1 MKHLY
6 SVAFLLAASAYNLP
20 VHAQTHSGT
29 YNGAV
34 LDAACKIGHIYR
46 KVEAVLTALDTYA
59 YKVHHNASDLKN
71 KAMQFSSSSAEV
83 ATAQSEAQSAY
94 NKALEATSRLHHR
107 KPDVKKF
114 SEKVK
119 DDFKKYFYR
128 DVDNRFSEMFDTCRE
143 YVSEADHLS
152 RASEE
157 LAENHQN
164 LRGWGNEQEKTLESI
179 KKEVIPKLLSSE
191 QHNYEFSQLS
201 TDFGNF
207 IDDMNKHLRTIV
219 FYLANAQD
227 KLIEAQKT
235 VAVAA
240 ATVVNEKVSE
250 CKGILAANEASEGQR
265 DEKKKCV
272 QLQAKVEKIQSKIK
286 QEGGSAPRSSAD
298 APLEPTARDSTTANK
313 PEVVLKTGDGGDVVV
328 SEESDSELIDLAVE
342 ASEQPSN
349 MKSGGMTT
357 TNLVLA
363 IAIPAVVLCAGVM
376 AFVVMRRNSHAKKV
390 VAAV

>member
-6 SVAFLLAASAYNLP
+6 GVAFLLAASACNLF
-20 VHAQTHSGT
+20 VYAQTHSGT

-34 LDAACKIGHIYR
+34 LDAACRMGHIYR

-59 YKVHHNASDLKN
+59 YKVYDNASDLNK

-83 ATAQSEAQSAY
+83 AAAKSEAHTAY
-94 NKALEATSRLHHR
+94 DLAIQTTSRLHHR

-164 LRGWGNEQEKTLESI
+164 LRGWGNEQEKTLVSI
-179 KKEVIPKLLSSE
+179 KDEVIPKLLSSE

-219 FYLANAQD
+219 YYLANAQD

-235 VAVAA
+235 VAVGA

-250 CKGILAANEASEGQR
+250 CKGILAANEASEGQS

-298 APLEPTARDSTTANK
+298 APLEPTARDSTAANK

-349 MKSGGMTT
+349 MKSGGITT

-376 AFVVMRRNSHAKKV
+376 AFVVMQRNSHAKKV